1 MDKNPYGNV
10 AASLLK
16 KLEGHYQNGELRSFR
31 DTYDE
36 FSVVSGADNI
46 TLCEADAKPMM
57 NKIKAICFAVPAVV
71 AALVSLL
78 LALIIPGW
86 TTWLS
91 VASGAASVGLS
102 VLIAYLTHMHL
113 MLDKKYLT
121 YGILAGFGVVISV
134 VLRVVI
140 GLLL

>member
-1 MDKNPYGNV
+1 
-10 AASLLK
+10 
-16 KLEGHYQNGELRSFR
+16 
-31 DTYDE
+31 
-36 FSVVSGADNI
+36 
-46 TLCEADAKPMM
+46 MM
-57 NKIKAICFAVPAVV
+57 NKIKAICFATPGVA

-78 LALIIPGW
+78 LALIFRGW
-86 TTWLS
+86 PTWLS
-91 VASGAASVGLS
+91 LVSGAASVGLS
-102 VLIAYLTHMHL
+102 VLTTYLTHMHL